1 MARMPRLSPPIVRE
15 AAHGRGPDAL
25 TEETLPGLRIASGL
39 FAAGLLLAVA
49 DVVAIA
55 LTLPLPHAGIGLR
68 LGHHFFA
75 FAETVGVGAFAALA
89 AGSFV
94 RLLRPPRWVAAG
106 VAIAMTTG
114 LIYLAIGENL
124 TRGASLT
131 LEGHY
136 ETALFVAY
144 LVFLGVLLPAAYA
157 IGALFSRWRLLCLLP
172 LFLSLIVMS
181 FDHVINK
188 DDYQGIHGVV
198 VWGASLLGGAAV
210 GPFVL
215 RCGLALARRQ
225 RGRWMLAAVGLFA
238 LLGLALP
245 PPNGVRYELF
255 REPCAVAPWVL
266 ATVLWRAP
274 GLHGPVPPTPP
285 SEWIE
290 DRRALPPVPPTAPP
304 LLPKNAVVVLVTI
317 DAMRFDAVA
326 NSNNDT
332 LLPTLADFKR
342 RGVFFTRAFGAS
354 TQTALSLSTLFS
366 GRYYSEQ
373 YWTDH
378 GRGRTRFLY
387 PSDDSSIRFP
397 EVLTSRGVGTA
408 NFAGLIFLCNEYGV
422 LRGFTEET
430 MTVTSAYHALA
441 PQLINPLLERL
452 EHAGAGPLF
461 LYTHLMEPHDPYDR
475 GRQDGTPQER
485 YLSEVAVADAQLG
498 RVERYLEEHF
508 DGRWALLVSADH
520 GEAFG
525 EHGGFTHGK
534 SLYDELLHVPLLAR
548 SPHFAT
554 RRVDEPVSLIDVG
567 PTILD
572 LFGIETPSS
581 FMGQSL
587 VPFFTRGGA
596 PHLTR
601 PLIAEGRLRRSLI
614 MPDGLKVI
622 EDLRRKIVEV
632 YDLSRDPGETTNLFD
647 EETARADVALA
658 ALRAFFAVHTRTE
671 GGYEVPFKP

>member
-1 MARMPRLSPPIVRE
+1 
-15 AAHGRGPDAL
+15 
-25 TEETLPGLRIASGL
+25 
-39 FAAGLLLAVA
+39 
-49 DVVAIA
+49 
-55 LTLPLPHAGIGLR
+55 
-68 LGHHFFA
+68 
-75 FAETVGVGAFAALA
+75 
-89 AGSFV
+89 
-94 RLLRPPRWVAAG
+94 
-106 VAIAMTTG
+106 MTTG

-131 LEGHY
+131 LEGRY

-157 IGALFSRWRLLCLLP
+157 IGTLFSRWRFLCLVP
-172 LFLSLIVMS
+172 FFLSLAVMF
-181 FDHVINK
+181 FDHVRDP

-198 VWGASLLGGAAV
+198 AWGASLLGGAAV
-210 GPFVL
+210 APVVL
-215 RCGLALARRQ
+215 RFGLALAARRS
-225 RGRWMLAAVGLFA
+225 GRRVLASVGLFA

-245 PPNGVRYELF
+245 PPNAVRYELF

-266 ATVLWRAP
+266 ATTLWRAP

-285 SEWIE
+285 SEWFQ
-290 DRRALPPVPPTAPP
+290 DRKALPPVPPTAPP
-304 LLPKNAVVVLVTI
+304 LLPKNAVVVFITI

-326 NSNNDT
+326 DPNNDT

-342 RGVFFTRAFGAS
+342 RGVFFTRAFGES
-354 TQTALSLSTLFS
+354 TQTALSLSSLFS

-397 EVLTSRGVGTA
+397 EVLTSHGVDTA
-408 NFAGLIFLCNEYGV
+408 NFAGLIFLSNEFGV
-422 LRGFTEET
+422 VRGFAEET
-430 MTVTSAYHALA
+430 MTVTSAIHAMA
-441 PQLINPLLERL
+441 PALIDPLLARL
-452 EHAGAGPLF
+452 ERAGPGPLF

-475 GRQDGTPQER
+475 GRKDGTPQER

-498 RVERYLEEHF
+498 RVEHYLEAHF
-508 DGRWALLVSADH
+508 DSRWALLVSADH

-534 SLYDELLHVPLLAR
+534 SLYEELLHVPLLAR
-548 SPHFAT
+548 SPRFAT
-554 RRVDEPVSLIDVG
+554 RRVDEPVGFIDLG

-572 LFGIETPSS
+572 LFGVETPAS

-601 PLIAEGRLRRSLI
+601 PLIAEGRLRRSLT

-632 YDLSRDPGETTNLFD
+632 YDLSRDPRETTNLFD
-647 EETARADVALA
+647 EEPARADVALA
-658 ALRAFFAVHTRTE
+658 TLRAFFAVHTRTE